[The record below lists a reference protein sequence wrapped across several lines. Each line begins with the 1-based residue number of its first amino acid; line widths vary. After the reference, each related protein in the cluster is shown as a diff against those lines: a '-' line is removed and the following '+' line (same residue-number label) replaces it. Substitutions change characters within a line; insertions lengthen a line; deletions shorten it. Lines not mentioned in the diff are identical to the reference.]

1 MSLDQAGIQ
10 AILKKIGTSGSLE
23 PVRTTGGGFSYPI
36 LTELLPD
43 VPQAEI
49 IAKLEGEDLVKRTI
63 YASEISCTN
72 SHELEKGT
80 NLAVIASCTKC
91 SAESVV
97 RERLV
102 EHRPAGHI
110 HPESE
115 FLKGGKM
122 ICPTCKA
129 ELATSEDT
137 KILGTWFQCS
147 VCNTKHSELNVSFQC
162 LICGEKFERNKA
174 IIRPVYKYELA
185 NKAQEFFKMGRD
197 IVLSIVYDNLS
208 KVSTGDKVERNFS
221 VNGKSG
227 VAHVFD
233 FSFSVDKKQVL
244 CDVEFSE
251 EEAAESSIMK
261 VFAKTMDT
269 AVRQFILIVWPKVS
283 SAAGSLASFYKIKFI
298 EVDNEGAL
306 AAKLEE
312 VIAVIKKEKK

>member
-10 AILKKIGTSGSLE
+10 AILKKIGASGALE
-23 PVRTTGGGFSYPI
+23 PVRTTGGGFTYPI
-36 LTELLPD
+36 LNEILPN

-49 IAKLEGEDLVKRTI
+49 IAKLEGEDLVKRTFF
-63 YASEISCTN
+63 ASEVSCKN
-72 SHELEKGT
+72 GHEPEKGT
-80 NLAVIASCTKC
+80 NLAVIAPCTKC
-91 SAESVV
+91 GAESVV

-102 EHRPAGHI
+102 EHRLAGHI

-129 ELATSEDT
+129 ELSTPEDS
-137 KILGTWFQCS
+137 KVLGTWFQCV
-147 VCNTKHSELNVSFQC
+147 VCSTKYSELNVSFQC
-162 LICGEKFERNKA
+162 LICGEKFDRDKA

-185 NKAQEFFKMGRD
+185 DKAQEFFKMGRD
-197 IVLSIVYDNLS
+197 TVLSLVYDSLS
-208 KVSTGDKVERNFS
+208 KVDTSEKVERSFS

-233 FSFSVDKKQVL
+233 FSFNVDGKQVL
-244 CDVEFSE
+244 CDVEFTE
-251 EEAAESSIMK
+251 GEAVESTVMK

-269 AVRQFILIVWPKVS
+269 AVKHFILIIWPKM
-283 SAAGSLASFYKIKFI
+283 SAAASSLATFYKIKFI
-298 EVDNEGAL
+298 EVEKEAEI

-312 VIAVIKKEKK
+312 VLALIRKEKK